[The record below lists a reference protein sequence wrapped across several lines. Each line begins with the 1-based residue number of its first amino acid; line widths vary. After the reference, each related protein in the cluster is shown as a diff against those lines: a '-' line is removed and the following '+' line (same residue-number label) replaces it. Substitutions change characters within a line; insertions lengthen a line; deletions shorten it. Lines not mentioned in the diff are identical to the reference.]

1 MSLCQVCRQ
10 ALPSFPIPNDDRSLV
25 TASLPDISDWS
36 ESFFD
41 GQWILTAHF
50 LLHASW
56 ESLKTS
62 ISNDCPLCWTIW
74 RCIRSSPVASPNDET
89 ITNFNAQ
96 IFNLACEPNDAAYTL
111 DIRLAGLGLKIKDL
125 RLAVWKTTEKWYL
138 DTEKIFPI
146 ADQHTPASV
155 AKLAKRWI
163 NVCQEK
169 HSNCLKQAS
178 PPDTAK
184 MPTRLL
190 DLGDINSDTWRIHE
204 RPKHVPY
211 IALSHRWSH
220 ETPTLLTS
228 NYHNYSDCQPDSILP
243 QTYQDIVSIC
253 RHMGIRYLWIDSLC
267 IIQDDGG
274 FEFRQEA
281 PLMMDIYQFAFLT
294 LTICWG
300 FPGLGVFR
308 KCRPRSI
315 PRHKPTVS
323 YHRPDSVAQ
332 TDECVF
338 VEHRDA
344 SDLQVDVD
352 RAPLNNRAWVLQE
365 RCLSRRLLYLGNEQ
379 LYWECN
385 GCTGSEVSP
394 DLHCP
399 AHRRAD
405 TGRQSMVDLTGPDR
419 DTHWSWVLSKY
430 TGYDL
435 TFEQDR
441 LIAISGLAK
450 LIASK
455 TGDSYLGGIWLESW
469 MQDLLWEPATGPDSK
484 QRVEDTSD
492 STTRRMPRPSWSW
505 LAFPGSVMSGRMI
518 RRGPKISLTAPNS
531 YQSKELKPLA
541 LLSQTI
547 VTPPESDHFA
557 SFDRAVLKIRGL
569 LLPVKF
575 TGTPPNTGQPC
586 YFRHEHGVT
595 LLAARLDYM
604 QLRACNQQDGTYT
617 PIRFCFSKTVV
628 FSSKYFLLPLYQYHW
643 ARGFDDPGIKA
654 TLVYGLVVQEVLNKG
669 SREFIRIGTWN
680 EDFYSSQLSPVIS
693 NTIVKN
699 GVGKVS
705 ILRDGNLT
713 FTERTFD
720 SRIGE
725 YGVATSSSKV
735 AFPRIFVDNLLM
747 HGSNTEQVGDNT
759 GSAGSKTYAT
769 VQCSL
774 LPHFTTAEWATIS
787 LV

>member
-1 MSLCQVCRQ
+1 
-10 ALPSFPIPNDDRSLV
+10 
-25 TASLPDISDWS
+25 
-36 ESFFD
+36 
-41 GQWILTAHF
+41 
-50 LLHASW
+50 
-56 ESLKTS
+56 
-62 ISNDCPLCWTIW
+62 
-74 RCIRSSPVASPNDET
+74 
-89 ITNFNAQ
+89 
-96 IFNLACEPNDAAYTL
+96 
-111 DIRLAGLGLKIKDL
+111 
-125 RLAVWKTTEKWYL
+125 
-138 DTEKIFPI
+138 
-146 ADQHTPASV
+146 
-155 AKLAKRWI
+155 
-163 NVCQEK
+163 
-169 HSNCLKQAS
+169 
-178 PPDTAK
+178 

-190 DLGDINSDTWRIHE
+190 DLGDSNSDTWRIHE
-204 RPKHVPY
+204 NPTHVPY

-228 NYHNYSDCQPDSILP
+228 NYYNYSDCQPDSILP
-243 QTYQDIVSIC
+243 QSYQDVVSIC
-253 RHMGIRYLWIDSLC
+253 RHMGIQYLWIDSLC

-281 PLMMDIYQFAFLT
+281 PLMMDIYQYAFLT

-300 FPGLGVFR
+300 FPGLSVFR

-315 PRHKPTVS
+315 PRHKPAVS
-323 YHRPDSVAQ
+323 YHRPDSVSQ
-332 TDECVF
+332 TDGYVF

-352 RAPLNNRAWVLQE
+352 HAPLNNRAWVLQE

-484 QRVEDTSD
+484 QRVEEDTSD

-547 VTPPESDHFA
+547 VTPPWSDPFA
-557 SFDRAVLKIRGL
+557 SFDRAVLGIRGL
-569 LLPVKF
+569 LLPVRF
-575 TGTPPNTGQPC
+575 TGTLPNIGKPC
-586 YFRHEHGVT
+586 YFRHEHDVMSH
-595 LLAARLDYM
+595 AAGLDYM
-604 QLRACNQQDGTYT
+604 QLQACNQNDGMYT

-628 FSSKYFLLPLYQYHW
+628 FSSRYFLLPLYQYHW

-654 TLVYGLVVQEVLNKG
+654 TLVYGIVVQEVLKEG
-669 SREFIRIGTWN
+669 SREFVRIGAWN
-680 EDFYSSQLSPVIS
+680 EDFYSSQISPIIS
-693 NTIVKN
+693 NTIVKH
-699 GVGKVS
+699 GVGTPS
-705 ILRDGNLT
+705 ALNYESLT
-713 FTERTFD
+713 ADECNFD
-720 SRIGE
+720 SKFGK
-725 YGVATSSSKV
+725 YGAATSSSTV
-735 AFPRIFVDNLLM
+735 AFPRNYIDKLLR
-747 HGSNTEQVGDNT
+747 GSITEQLGGSI

>member
-138 DTEKIFPI
+138 D
-146 ADQHTPASV
+146 
-155 AKLAKRWI
+155 
-163 NVCQEK
+163 
-169 HSNCLKQAS
+169 
-178 PPDTAK
+178 
-184 MPTRLL
+184 
-190 DLGDINSDTWRIHE
+190 
-204 RPKHVPY
+204 
-211 IALSHRWSH
+211 
-220 ETPTLLTS
+220 
-228 NYHNYSDCQPDSILP
+228 SILP

-352 RAPLNNRAWVLQE
+352 HAPLNNRAWVLQE

-518 RRGPKISLTAPNS
+518 RRGPKISLAAPNS

-595 LLAARLDYM
+595 LLAACLDYM

-628 FSSKYFLLPLYQYHW
+628 FSSQYFLLPLYQYHW

-713 FTERTFD
+713 FTERD
-720 SRIGE
+720 
-725 YGVATSSSKV
+725 
-735 AFPRIFVDNLLM
+735 DL
-747 HGSNTEQVGDNT
+747 
-759 GSAGSKTYAT
+759 TYSI
-769 VQCSL
+769 VQQYR
-774 LPHFTTAEWATIS
+774 
-787 LV
+787 